1 MRIVICQKKQ
11 FRTEDIENIIECLNE
26 GFERFA
32 MLRLKVIL

>member
-11 FRTEDIENIIECLNE
+11 FRTEDIENIECLNE